1 MVSSHEER
9 KLAKIF
15 LYASFASLILHAG
28 VFLLV
33 IQLSKAWGWIPVNE
47 SFFEVSIISIMD
59 QPAPPGPAAPSTGLK
74 AEAPPKKAARQKKEP
89 VVSQPAV
96 MSDKAM
102 ESGAREAPVN
112 HLPGDAKDASTDMA
126 MISDE
131 LIPSPGGG
139 SGAGGDSS
147 GGGVDTS
154 ESSAA
159 GGSGD
164 FGSKTTYLDMV
175 RIKIEKQKKYPESAQ
190 QRNIEGQVTVEFS
203 ITLDGRITDPC
214 VSKSSGHPLLD
225 LAAIDAV
232 KKASPFSSPPRE
244 FFTEAIHINLPI
256 RFELIR

>member
-1 MVSSHEER
+1 
-9 KLAKIF
+9 
-15 LYASFASLILHAG
+15 
-28 VFLLV
+28 
-33 IQLSKAWGWIPVNE
+33 
-47 SFFEVSIISIMD
+47 
-59 QPAPPGPAAPSTGLK
+59 
-74 AEAPPKKAARQKKEP
+74 
-89 VVSQPAV
+89 
-96 MSDKAM
+96 
-102 ESGAREAPVN
+102 VN
-112 HLPGDAKDASTDMA
+112 HLPGDAKDASADMA

-139 SGAGGDSS
+139 SGTGGDSS
-147 GGGVDTS
+147 GVVDTS

-159 GGSGD
+159 GGSGG
-164 FGSKTTYLDMV
+164 FGSKMSYLDMV

-203 ITLDGRITDPC
+203 ISLDGRITDPC

-225 LAAIDAV
+225 LAAMDAV

>member
-9 KLAKIF
+9 TLAKIF

-59 QPAPPGPAAPSTGLK
+59 QPAPPGPSAPSTGLK
-74 AEAPPKKAARQKKEP
+74 ADAPPQKAARQKKKP

-96 MSDKAM
+96 MPDKAM
-102 ESGAREAPVN
+102 ESGARDAPVN
-112 HLPGDAKDASTDMA
+112 HLPGDAKDASADMA

-139 SGAGGDSS
+139 SGTGGDSS
-147 GGGVDTS
+147 GVVDTS

-159 GGSGD
+159 GGSGG
-164 FGSKTTYLDMV
+164 FGSKMSYLDMV

-203 ITLDGRITDPC
+203 ISLDGRITDPC

-225 LAAIDAV
+225 LAAMDAV